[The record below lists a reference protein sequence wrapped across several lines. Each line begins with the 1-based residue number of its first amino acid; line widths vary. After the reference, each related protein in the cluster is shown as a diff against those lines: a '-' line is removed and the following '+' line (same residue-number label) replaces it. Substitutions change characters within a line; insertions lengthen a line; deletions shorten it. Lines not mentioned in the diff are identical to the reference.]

1 MSTSSYPL
9 YMTGNE
15 VAEALRKIV
24 NEELVSSGITSI
36 PSTEMDRFDP
46 ATLHTPGL
54 YTVDYITGN
63 VPVEAT
69 STHPIVLRVTT
80 YEDDSGVQTITQ
92 TMSVGSTTYTCQSI
106 NDGATW
112 TEWAVSGAGGS
123 FGDAAELTAAETHA
137 IIDPILDGEE
147 DSPSEDP

>member
-15 VAEALRKIV
+15 VAEALRKII
-24 NEELVSSGITSI
+24 NDELTSSGIISI

-46 ATLHTPGL
+46 TTLHTPGM
-54 YTVDYITGN
+54 YIVDYITGS

-69 STHPIVLRVTT
+69 STHPIMIRVTT
-80 YEDDSGVQTITQ
+80 YEDDSGAQTITQ
-92 TMSVGSTTYTCQSI
+92 TMTVGSTTYTCQSI
-106 NDGATW
+106 DDGATW

-123 FGDAAELTAAETHA
+123 FGDAAEFSTAETHA
-137 IIDPILDGEE
+137 IIDPILDGEITV
-147 DSPSEDP
+147 DP